1 MPDRSAPP
9 GTPASGAAAT
19 NAGRGIAAA
28 ALLIAGG
35 NIASR
40 VLGLLRESAIA
51 NQFPLGAVTSA
62 FAIASLVPTQLYDLL
77 VGGLLSA
84 ALIPV
89 FSELAERDE
98 RELGRVA
105 GTIFT
110 LATLALLAAAAL
122 VWLFTPQLGTLLTLG
137 ADATQPD
144 FALLRRTTTD
154 LIPWMLPAT
163 ICMVLAGLMTGLL
176 QAQRRFL
183 LPAFSAATFNAGV
196 IAGALLLSA
205 RLGVRSLAIGML
217 IGGVGQVLLQLP
229 GLRGVPLRWEL
240 NVHQPHVRRIGVLY
254 APVLLGLGF
263 GLVGSVVD
271 RALAAGV
278 NEGAAAQMR
287 YATTLIQFALGVVA
301 TAVSL
306 AALPTLSRQAVDD
319 PRAFRATLALGI
331 KALLFL
337 LLPITA
343 LLGALAQPVCSLLFR
358 GGATSAAST
367 GAIAGA
373 VVLYL
378 PMLVAAGI
386 DQPLIVAF
394 YARRNTLLPN
404 VVNGAAIAAYLVTAF
419 LLVQPF
425 GVRGLIV
432 GNVVQWWTH
441 AAIMAWFAQRR
452 FGAFGGQRLGEALW
466 KGIVASA
473 GAGAAC
479 WTLQQ
484 VIGTPTTRSWLLGA
498 QIMALG
504 GVGLVIYLA
513 LAAVLR
519 IEALAVFGAAVRRR
533 TTNDER
539 RTTNNQ
545 GKNS

>member
-1 MPDRSAPP
+1 MHDRSASP
-9 GTPASGAAAT
+9 GTPASGAAAA

-28 ALLIAGG
+28 ALLIGGG

-51 NQFPLGAVTSA
+51 HQFPLGAVTSG

-98 RELGRVA
+98 QELGRVA

-110 LATLALLAAAAL
+110 FATLVLLAAAAL
-122 VWLFTPQLGTLLTLG
+122 VWLFAPQIGTLLTLG
-137 ADATQPD
+137 ADPTQPD
-144 FALLRRTTTD
+144 FALLRRITTE

-196 IAGALLLSA
+196 IVGALALSA
-205 RLGVRSLAIGML
+205 TLGVRSLAIGML

-229 GLRGVPLRWEL
+229 GLRGVPLRPNL
-240 NVHQPHVRRIGVLY
+240 NLRQPYVRRIGVLY

-278 NEGAAAQMR
+278 DDGAAAQMR

-306 AALPTLSRQAVDD
+306 AALPTLSRQAPTDL
-319 PRAFRATLALGI
+319 PAFRATLALGI

-343 LLGALAQPVCSLLFR
+343 LLGVLAQPVCLLLFG

-367 GAIAGA
+367 GAITVA
-373 VVLYL
+373 VLLYL

-404 VVNGAAIAAYLVTAF
+404 LVNGAAIAAYLITAF

-452 FGAFGGQRLGEALW
+452 FGAFGRQRLGEALW
-466 KGIVASA
+466 KGVVASA

-479 WTLQQ
+479 WALQQ
-484 VIGTPTTRSWLLGA
+484 MVGTPAANSWLLAA
-498 QIMALG
+498 QIVALG
-504 GVGLVIYLA
+504 GVGLLIYLV
-513 LAAVLR
+513 LAAALR
-519 IEALAVFGAAVRRR
+519 TEALVVFSAALRRP
-533 TTNDER
+533 TTND
-539 RTTNNQ
+539 Q
-545 GKNS
+545 